1 MAVRA
6 RTIFRRLSTVKL
18 SCTGEGQVKGTSVG
32 AGVNKGDPAADVGTV
47 VLITGV
53 GELLTELVTTVG
65 MRADGCSGTGCMVD
79 GSSSDSNEAVESCI
93 VASELVTGLDVG
105 NIGVPLGWADSS
117 NSVEGCNTNSL
128 LDNAMSPVGELTG
141 SSTIVLGS
149 GNSKVVEVSS

>member
-1 MAVRA
+1 M
-6 RTIFRRLSTVKL
+6 
-18 SCTGEGQVKGTSVG
+18 
-32 AGVNKGDPAADVGTV
+32 
-47 VLITGV
+47 
-53 GELLTELVTTVG
+53 
-65 MRADGCSGTGCMVD
+65 
-79 GSSSDSNEAVESCI
+79 
-93 VASELVTGLDVG
+93 ASEVVIGLEVG